1 MNKVYLVEDTG
12 NSPGKIYAIFAN
24 EDDAIS
30 FKESLQPRRV
40 EVVERSLFYGQPD
53 YRGINW

>member
-12 NSPGKIYAIFAN
+12 NMPGKIYAIFADK
-24 EDDAIS
+24 EDALS

-40 EVVERSLFYGQPD
+40 EVKERTLFYGQPD
-53 YRGINW
+53 YRGINK